1 MDVEMTQLSTAPKI
15 SMLFSLIFFLPMSVS
30 DLCQDSR
37 LLVKRD
43 LISVPIPANT
53 FSCIVRN
60 LRVSSAHIHNLD
72 LEPWT
77 LDPGPCPASLF
88 RPVPTRLACPGLGEK
103 STSRMLK
110 LRRVFPRTSI
120 LLIYSSTRRLIK
132 SLRGLCSS
140 RIEYGLPC

>member
-1 MDVEMTQLSTAPKI
+1 MDVEMTQLSTDTAPKI
-15 SMLFSLIFFLPMSVS
+15 SMLFSLIFFLPMSLS

-37 LLVKRD
+37 PLVKRD
-43 LISVPIPANT
+43 FISAFIPANT

-110 LRRVFPRTSI
+110 LRRVSPRTSI
-120 LLIYSSTRRLIK
+120 LAINSSRVLEIFQSMLRLIMM
-132 SLRGLCSS
+132 SL
-140 RIEYGLPC
+140 